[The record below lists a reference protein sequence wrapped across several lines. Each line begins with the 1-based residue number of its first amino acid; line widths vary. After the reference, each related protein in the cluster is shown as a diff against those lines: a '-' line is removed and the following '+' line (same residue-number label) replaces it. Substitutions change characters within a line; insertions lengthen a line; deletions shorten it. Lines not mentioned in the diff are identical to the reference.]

1 MNSEQLSIL
10 SGYNL
15 WELMAKEVRRPGEK
29 EEAQTITELL
39 KQPDN
44 NEEVNMGRDSV
55 KAKLFRPHEC
65 VLCSYLRHASRIKY
79 LSYGF

>member
-29 EEAQTITELL
+29 EEVQTITDIL
-39 KQPDN
+39 KQPDA
-44 NEEVNMGRDSV
+44 NE
-55 KAKLFRPHEC
+55 
-65 VLCSYLRHASRIKY
+65 
-79 LSYGF
+79 

>member
-29 EEAQTITELL
+29 EEAQTITEIL

-44 NEEVNMGRDSV
+44 NEEVNIGS
-55 KAKLFRPHEC
+55 C
-65 VLCSYLRHASRIKY
+65 VNKS
-79 LSYGF
+79 